1 MDFDNWGF
9 LYKINQKIF
18 INIKNIKTVEISNN
32 VKPLDE
38 YVSID
43 SKGNHVIV
51 FVFSKKDS
59 QDVFIKFRNHELEI
73 KDVIEV

>member
-1 MDFDNWGF
+1 MKIKSYNEEVVRILNIWQAI
-9 LYKINQKIF
+9 LY
-18 INIKNIKTVEISNN
+18 ISNN

-59 QDVFIKFRNHELEI
+59 QEVFMKFRNHELEI
-73 KDVIEV
+73 KDIIEV